1 MSKKNKRY
9 QLEFS
14 FTSLFFWSL
23 GLLFILCWIFV
34 LGILVG
40 RGFLPEGVKNLT
52 ELRSQITKLQDMVSN
67 KRHSE
72 LEAIKKSEKTP
83 KFAFYEEL
91 SKNKEEPV
99 KINKP
104 PAKKVAK
111 KEMETKTKPVEK
123 IKEMAA
129 KTKPVE
135 KIAEVPPAQE
145 EPLIPVKSDAKYTV
159 QIAALE
165 REIQAIRKVN
175 EMVGKGYPT
184 YYLEAKVKGKKYFRV
199 RCGRF
204 SSRKEADEFL
214 KLLAG
219 REKIKGFVA
228 RVGR

>member
-123 IKEMAA
+123 I
-129 KTKPVE
+129 
-135 KIAEVPPAQE
+135 AEVPPAQE